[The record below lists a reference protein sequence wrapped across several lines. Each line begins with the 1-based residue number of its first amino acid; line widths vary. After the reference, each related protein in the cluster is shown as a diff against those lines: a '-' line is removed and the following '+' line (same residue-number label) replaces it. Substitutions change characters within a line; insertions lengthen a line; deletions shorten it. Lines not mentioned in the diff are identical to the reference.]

1 MPTFLRPFAGVP
13 RDSSRAPAARLTQY
27 VRRSRALSSL
37 VPALLA
43 SGAITLAM
51 TMAILQIHADIGRA
65 FAGSWMET
73 WLTSWAFA
81 YPLTYLLMPVAK
93 RFAAFLLG
101 PSAKQRR
108 RQ

>member
-1 MPTFLRPFAGVP
+1 
-13 RDSSRAPAARLTQY
+13 

-51 TMAILQIHADIGRA
+51 TLMILQIHADIGRA

-93 RFAAFLLG
+93 RFAAFLLEP
-101 PSAKQRR
+101 PSKQRR

>member
-1 MPTFLRPFAGVP
+1 MPAILRPFAGVP
-13 RDSSRAPAARLTQY
+13 RDSSRAPAARLAQY

-51 TMAILQIHADIGRA
+51 TLVILQIHADIGRA
-65 FAGSWMET
+65 FARSWMET

-93 RFAAFLLG
+93 RFAAFLLEP
-101 PSAKQRR
+101 PSKQRR

>member
-1 MPTFLRPFAGVP
+1 MPTILRPFAGVP
-13 RDSSRAPAARLTQY
+13 RDSSRAPAARLAQY

-51 TMAILQIHADIGRA
+51 TMAILHIHAEIGRA

-81 YPLTYLLMPVAK
+81 YPLIYLLMPMAK
-93 RFAAFLLG
+93 RFAAFLLE
-101 PSAKQRR
+101 PPPKHRR
-108 RQ
+108 RR